1 MALTDFAI
9 IRRSMLGRTFST
21 VTTVLTVA
29 VAVALML
36 TLLSLRDS
44 GRQAF
49 ERGTG
54 NMDFLISRDPSAL
67 VSVLNGVYYAN
78 PPQQVI
84 PWAKYEQI
92 ANNPR
97 YFFFDADG
105 DTSIATIVRADS

>member
-1 MALTDFAI
+1 I
-9 IRRSMLGRTFST
+9 
-21 VTTVLTVA
+21 LTVS

-67 VSVLNGVYYAN
+67 VSVLNGIYYAN
-78 PPQQVI
+78 PPQQVM
-84 PWAKYEQI
+84 PWAKYEEI
-92 ANNPR
+92 AGNPR
-97 YFFFDADG
+97 YFFFDADEDPSNDAAVPPGYAIPIAVG
-105 DTSIATIVRADS
+105 DSYRSLPVVGTTT

>member
-9 IRRSMLGRTFST
+9 IRRSMFGRMFST

-54 NMDFLISRDPSAL
+54 NMDFLISRNPGAGLGSQRRLLRQSAAAGHPL
-67 VSVLNGVYYAN
+67 G
-78 PPQQVI
+78 QV
-84 PWAKYEQI
+84 
-92 ANNPR
+92 
-97 YFFFDADG
+97 
-105 DTSIATIVRADS
+105 